1 MKTRFWILLFLSIA
15 VVCAGLSIWLLGG
28 KAETTA
34 EVYSDGKLVQTIDL
48 AVDGEYRIESGGGWN
63 ILTVSGGKIAVT
75 SASCPTQDCVHHAAA
90 DHGAP
95 IVCLAEPARRAVQH
109 AVRAGCPARLDPA
122 DILRNFLQDLPCL
135 HRVVR
140 PHSDIAQRHHAD
152 KPPVLLH
159 RQTPH
164 LASRAI
170 RRAASSTLRSG
181 SAARTRR
188 VMISATRVRS
198 GSSPAATQRTTISR
212 SVTMPRSRPSRLHTG
227 SAPMLCCDRSR
238 AATATVSSGE
248 MAMIRRL
255 MTSLTCIAV
264 PSLIKTGLP
273 RRCRDRR
280 SFLLVWERG
289 RQIIPVLSYL

>member
-1 MKTRFWILLFLSIA
+1 MPCSARPGGYSAKFP
-15 VVCAGLSIWLLGG
+15 AGPPLPP
-28 KAETTA
+28 
-34 EVYSDGKLVQTIDL
+34 
-48 AVDGEYRIESGGGWN
+48 
-63 ILTVSGGKIAVT
+63 
-75 SASCPTQDCVHHAAA
+75 SCSPA
-90 DHGAP
+90 
-95 IVCLAEPARRAVQH
+95 ARRHRPATPCRQ
-109 AVRAGCPARLDPA
+109 AARAPAPGR
-122 DILRNFLQDLPCL
+122 RRTC
-135 HRVVR
+135 
-140 PHSDIAQRHHAD
+140 
-152 KPPVLLH
+152 
-159 RQTPH
+159 
-164 LASRAI
+164 SRAI